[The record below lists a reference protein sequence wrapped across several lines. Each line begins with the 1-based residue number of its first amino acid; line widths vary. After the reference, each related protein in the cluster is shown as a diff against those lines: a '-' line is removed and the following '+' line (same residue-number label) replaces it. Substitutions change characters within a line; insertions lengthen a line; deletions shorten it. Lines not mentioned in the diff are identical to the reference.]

1 MHVTTGYIDV
11 NISTNLEIRQ
21 QQNCVQFTLRV
32 STVFTYRRIEP
43 VILRG
48 AKPPI
53 LGQGEARRTEAI
65 RGSKPQ
71 TADGWGFGGGHWLRG
86 LGDRCKLPQWGPGR
100 SRGREKVLL
109 HSRGTRWPLLE
120 LVGAQF
126 GGPVAPFGPLKS
138 ACDESRR
145 EFGIF
150 ARLVRQPSG
159 VTFQSL
165 I

>member
-21 QQNCVQFTLRV
+21 QQNCVQFALRV

-86 LGDRCKLPQWGPGR
+86 LGDRCKLGQWDPGPRPRPRKGFIAFQTHQMA
-100 SRGREKVLL
+100 SAGTCWGTV
-109 HSRGTRWPLLE
+109 RGTR
-120 LVGAQF
+120 
-126 GGPVAPFGPLKS
+126 GPLWS
-138 ACDESRR
+138 
-145 EFGIF
+145 
-150 ARLVRQPSG
+150 P
-159 VTFQSL
+159 
-165 I
+165 

>member
-11 NISTNLEIRQ
+11 NI
-21 QQNCVQFTLRV
+21 
-32 STVFTYRRIEP
+32 
-43 VILRG
+43 
-48 AKPPI
+48 
-53 LGQGEARRTEAI
+53 RRTWKLGSSKIAYSSRFVLVLYSHIGGSSPSCCEGPSLQFWVRARPEGPKPSEA
-65 RGSKPQ
+65 Q

-150 ARLVRQPSG
+150 ARLVRQPRG
-159 VTFQSL
+159 VTLQSL